1 MLSCFSAVKEAL
13 QISQPPLLPI
23 ANFGPGHIHIA
34 QPQPGQ
40 SFAQATG
47 PVAFVLNMLPNPGN
61 QSGNFRLE
69 ANLTPEQVS
78 SFLAGAYY
86 INIHTQANP
95 PGELRAQVVF
105 PR

>member
-1 MLSCFSAVKEAL
+1 M
-13 QISQPPLLPI
+13 
-23 ANFGPGHIHIA
+23 
-34 QPQPGQ
+34 
-40 SFAQATG
+40 
-47 PVAFVLNMLPNPGN
+47 
-61 QSGNFRLE
+61 E

>member
-1 MLSCFSAVKEAL
+1 MNPKLGLIRTFRT
-13 QISQPPLLPI
+13 I
-23 ANFGPGHIHIA
+23 FRPGHRAGGLCLEH
-34 QPQPGQ
+34 
-40 SFAQATG
+40 
-47 PVAFVLNMLPNPGN
+47 VADPGN